1 MPNFSNALIKDSK
14 NYQKSVIEEHATK
27 SGPYLKAMSLHL
39 KYKGVL
45 LNERVK
51 LLSSVY
57 FANTDIVL
65 GISMMDKNDL
75 AWTKH

>member
-39 KYKGVL
+39 K
-45 LNERVK
+45 
-51 LLSSVY
+51 
-57 FANTDIVL
+57 
-65 GISMMDKNDL
+65 
-75 AWTKH
+75 